1 MTKRNFHPDH
11 HTCCVQ
17 RLTFHVV
24 RTIFLIMFSCALH
37 PSVSAQITHA
47 DLITKPSTG
56 LAASFYYLA
65 KPAEFTILVNVWGFV
80 QKPGMYEVPSST
92 NLVQLISYAGGP
104 MQYAKLNRVR
114 IIRIVMDEENAILT
128 NKELKVNLKE
138 LWRLHQQ
145 DLRLFPGDTVVID
158 HTRWPTMRDVFSIV
172 ATTVA
177 MAASVAFFVDRLTQ

>member
-1 MTKRNFHPDH
+1 
-11 HTCCVQ
+11 
-17 RLTFHVV
+17 
-24 RTIFLIMFSCALH
+24 
-37 PSVSAQITHA
+37 
-47 DLITKPSTG
+47 
-56 LAASFYYLA
+56 
-65 KPAEFTILVNVWGFV
+65 
-80 QKPGMYEVPSST
+80 
-92 NLVQLISYAGGP
+92 